1 MMHVVIKSL
10 NLSEN
15 KGTVKRPVA
24 SVELTETGL
33 MGDAHAGYWHRQVSM
48 LGTESIRKACE
59 QNKQQYGYGDFGE
72 NITTEGFDIYKAH
85 ILDRFRSENV
95 LLEVTQIGKKCHRGC
110 EIMKTSGDCIMPVE
124 GIFCRVLKSG
134 KLQAG
139 DVLEY
144 IPKQYKIWIIT
155 LSDRAYHKI
164 YKDKSGPLAAHLL
177 KESFISRNYPVTVE
191 TVIIPDDEHLLVKT
205 LKDAFDD
212 MADIVVTTGGTGIG
226 SRDITPDVV
235 KRILDR
241 EIPGIME
248 FIRYKYGSENPNAL
262 LSRSIAGVAGKTLV
276 YVIPGN
282 VKAVNEYLSE
292 IVKTIEH
299 SFRMINGIDVH

>member
-1 MMHVVIKSL
+1 
-10 NLSEN
+10 
-15 KGTVKRPVA
+15 
-24 SVELTETGL
+24 
-33 MGDAHAGYWHRQVSM
+33 
-48 LGTESIRKACE
+48 
-59 QNKQQYGYGDFGE
+59 
-72 NITTEGFDIYKAH
+72 
-85 ILDRFRSENV
+85 
-95 LLEVTQIGKKCHRGC
+95 
-110 EIMKTSGDCIMPVE
+110 MPVE

-155 LSDRAYHKI
+155 LSDRAYRKI